1 MQTVTI
7 LRQLWRNRVATA
19 LIAVLSVLAGVL
31 VVYKVS
37 LPAKL
42 ESRQYDVG
50 VATAR
55 ILVDTPESQVVD
67 VSPKGS
73 DTLGIRA
80 NLLANLMVDGVVKA
94 AIAKRA
100 GLSPNQFY
108 GVAESATDPAAET
121 PPKNPREAM
130 VLRTKVLMTPDGD
143 RMPIIEIEAQA
154 PDTKGARMLADASI
168 AGLSDYL
175 NTKAAEDH
183 VVDARRLRVSGLG
196 VAQAR
201 VAPRGPRMVY
211 GLATAIFLFLLGCT
225 AMLGGSRLIHAFRAA
240 SSDDRRS
247 SGVTAVEHWPIPVR
261 GVASASEPEDDDEPS
276 GDDDDADRSGY
287 TRKRLLRGGRVS

>member
-7 LRQLWRNRVATA
+7 LRQLWRHRVATA
-19 LIAVLSVLAGVL
+19 LIAVVSVLAGVL

-37 LPAKL
+37 YPVKL
-42 ESRQYDVG
+42 ESRKYDVG
-50 VATAR
+50 IATAR

-143 RMPIIEIEAQA
+143 RMPIIEIETQA
-154 PDTKGARMLADASI
+154 PGTKGARMLADASI

-201 VAPRGPRMVY
+201 MAPRGPRMVY
-211 GLATAIFLFLLGCT
+211 GLAAAIFLFLLGCT

-247 SGVTAVEHWPIPVR
+247 NGVTAVERWPIPVR
-261 GVASASEPEDDDEPS
+261 GVASASEAEGDDPS

>member
-7 LRQLWRNRVATA
+7 LRQLWRRRVVTA
-19 LIAVLSVLAGVL
+19 LIALVSILAGVL

-37 LPAKL
+37 PSPLQVQ
-42 ESRQYDVG
+42 SRKYDVG
-50 VATAR
+50 IATAR

-67 VSPKGS
+67 VSPRGS

-80 NLLANLMVDGVVKA
+80 NLLANLMVDGVVKT

-100 GLSPNQFY
+100 GLAPDAFY

-130 VLRTKVLMTPDGD
+130 VLRTKVLMTPDGE

-154 PDTKGARMLADASI
+154 PSTDGARMLANASI

-175 NTKAAEDH
+175 NSKAAQDH
-183 VVDARRLRVSGLG
+183 VADARRLRVSGLG

-201 VAPRGPRMVY
+201 MAPRGPRLAY
-211 GLATAIFLFLLGCT
+211 GLAAAIFLFLAGCT

-240 SSDDRRS
+240 GRDDARRAAEADTDERWPTVVPSLDPDESSDD
-247 SGVTAVEHWPIPVR
+247 
-261 GVASASEPEDDDEPS
+261 DPS
-276 GDDDDADRSGY
+276 DGTDRVGY
-287 TRKRLLRGGRVS
+287 TRKRLLRGNRAS

>member
-7 LRQLWRNRVATA
+7 LRQLWRHRVATA
-19 LIAVLSVLAGVL
+19 LIAVVSVLAGVL

-37 LPAKL
+37 PPAKL
-42 ESRQYDVG
+42 ESRKYEVG

-100 GLSPNQFY
+100 GLNPNQFY

-143 RMPIIEIEAQA
+143 RMPIIEIETQA
-154 PDTKGARMLADASI
+154 PDANGARTLADASI
-168 AGLSDYL
+168 SGLSDYL

-201 VAPRGPRMVY
+201 MAPRGPRMVY
-211 GLATAIFLFLLGCT
+211 GLAATIFLFLLGCT

-240 SSDDRRS
+240 GTDARRT
-247 SGVTAVEHWPIPVR
+247 SGVTAVERWPIPVR
-261 GVASASEPEDDDEPS
+261 RIDGEPGGDDEPS
-276 GDDDDADRSGY
+276 GDDDGEGSGY
-287 TRKRLLRGGRVS
+287 TRKRLLRGGRAS